1 MGLQLYDLAGAEPE
15 RRFSPYCWRTKLALM
30 HKGLPFDTIPW
41 RFTDKDAIAFS
52 GQGRVPVLIDGD
64 QVVSDSWTIAT
75 YLEDAYAD
83 RPSLFRGEGGR
94 AVTRFVNAW
103 ADGVLVGGI
112 LRLIVTDIL
121 AHLDEKDRAYFRET
135 REKRL
140 GAVLEAVS
148 ADRETNVLAF
158 RKTLDPIRTVLAAQP
173 YLGGE
178 IPAYADYAVFGCFQ
192 WARCISSFPLLLKDD
207 AVWSWRDRLLSAFG
221 GFAAKAL
228 GYPV

>member
-1 MGLQLYDLAGAEPE
+1 
-15 RRFSPYCWRTKLALM
+15 M

-52 GQGRVPVLIDGD
+52 GQGRVPVLVDGEH
-64 QVVSDSWTIAT
+64 VVFDSWTIAT

-121 AHLDEKDRAYFRET
+121 AHLDKKDRTYFRET
-135 REKRL
+135 REKRF
-140 GAVLEAVS
+140 GVTLETVT

-158 RKTLDPIRTVLAAQP
+158 RKSLGAHSHRTGSTALLRWRGAGLRRLCCVQLFPMGAMHKLFSVAAQGRSG
-173 YLGGE
+173 LGL
-178 IPAYADYAVFGCFQ
+178 A
-192 WARCISSFPLLLKDD
+192 
-207 AVWSWRDRLLSAFG
+207 
-221 GFAAKAL
+221 
-228 GYPV
+228 